1 MAAETVEME
10 QGSDEWLD
18 LRRKMRT
25 ASETATVMGCN
36 PYQTPLQLARQKRQL
51 DPPTK
56 KTYAMEFG
64 LANEAAVRETASEYL
79 ASDDGD
85 YEPVVLQDGNYLAS
99 LDGRLGERSRWSGD
113 SIMEIKC
120 PSSSRSGAL
129 QNAVY
134 EPHWWQMQH
143 QLMVSGAKRCHYV
156 VRHPDDGE
164 LIFKIVLP
172 DLDAFAELRK
182 AWDTF
187 WREYMECD
195 EADLIE
201 CAPISDDLM
210 PLVSDFHAAVDAKRV
225 ADARHKAARATLLAE
240 LPAETAAGHGLRV
253 VKYEREGSID
263 WAKYQADYPDMD
275 FTKYR
280 KATTQQTRF
289 IDQRGNEDA

>member
-1 MAAETVEME
+1 VTEIVEME
-10 QGSDEWLD
+10 QGSSEWLA

-51 DPPTK
+51 DPPIES
-56 KTYAMEFG
+56 TYAMEFG
-64 LANEAAVRETASEYL
+64 LANEPAVRKTASEYL
-79 ASDDGD
+79 APISSS
-85 YEPVVLQDGNYLAS
+85 YEPAVLRSGDYLAS
-99 LDGRLGERSRWSGD
+99 LDGLMGD

-120 PSSSRSGAL
+120 PSSPRSGAL
-129 QNAVY
+129 QEGIY
-134 EPHWWQMQH
+134 QPHWWQMQH

-172 DLDAFAELRK
+172 DPKAFGVLRES
-182 AWDTF
+182 WDTF

-195 EADLIE
+195 EADLVE

-210 PLVSDFHAAVDAKRV
+210 PLVSDFHAAVDAKRD
-225 ADARHKAARATLLAE
+225 AEARHKAARAALLEE

-289 IDQRGNEDA
+289 IDQRGNKNG

>member
-1 MAAETVEME
+1 MAAETVELE
-10 QGSDEWLD
+10 QGSGEWLA

-51 DPPTK
+51 DPPIAS
-56 KTYAMEFG
+56 TYAMEFG
-64 LANEAAVRETASEYL
+64 LANEPAVRKTASEYL
-79 ASDDGD
+79 APISSS
-85 YEPVVLQDGNYLAS
+85 YEPAVLSSGDYLAS
-99 LDGRLGERSRWSGD
+99 LDGLMGE

-120 PSSSRSGAL
+120 PSSPRSGAL
-129 QNAVY
+129 RDGIYQ
-134 EPHWWQMQH
+134 PHWWQMQH

-164 LIFKIVLP
+164 LIFKVVMP
-172 DLDAFAELRK
+172 DPKAFEGLRE

-195 EADLIE
+195 EADLVE

-210 PLVSDFHAAVDAKRV
+210 PLVSDYHAAVDAKRV
-225 ADARHKAARATLLAE
+225 AEARHKSARAALIAE
-240 LPAETAAGHGLRV
+240 LPDETAAGHGLKV
-253 VKYEREGSID
+253 VKYEKKGSID

-289 IDQRGNEDA
+289 IDQREGKKNA

>member
-1 MAAETVEME
+1 MTEIVEME
-10 QGSDEWLD
+10 QGSSEWLE

-25 ASETATVMGCN
+25 ASETATVMNCN

-51 DPPTK
+51 DPPTE

-64 LANEAAVRETASEYL
+64 LANEPAVRKTASEYL
-79 ASDDGD
+79 APINSS
-85 YEPVVLQDGNYLAS
+85 YEPAVLRSGDYLAS
-99 LDGRLGERSRWSGD
+99 LDGRMGE

-120 PSSSRSGAL
+120 PSSPRSGAL
-129 QNAVY
+129 RDGIYQ
-134 EPHWWQMQH
+134 PHWWQMQH

-164 LIFKIVLP
+164 LIFKVVMP
-172 DLDAFAELRK
+172 DPKAFEELRE

-187 WREYMECD
+187 WLEYMECD
-195 EADLIE
+195 EADLVE

-289 IDQRGNEDA
+289 IDQRGNKND